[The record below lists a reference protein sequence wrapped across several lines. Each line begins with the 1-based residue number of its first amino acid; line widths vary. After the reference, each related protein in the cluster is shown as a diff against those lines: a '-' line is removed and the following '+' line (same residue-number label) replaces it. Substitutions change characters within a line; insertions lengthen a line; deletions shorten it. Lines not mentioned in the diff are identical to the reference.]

1 MATTKIEASN
11 RRIFRT
17 TSSHADPAFTLI
29 ELLVVIAIIAI
40 LAAILLPVLSQAQE
54 RAMRTQC
61 ANNLRQV
68 GVGMIVYAGDNNDY
82 VISARAVNASANPP
96 VGPTVQGTYNQ
107 HAINEPQAEEGAT
120 VDLVLTNLGQSIWEC
135 PEINGVV
142 SLNTTTTPYQWQIGY
157 EYLGGI
163 YWWQNP
169 LTGSSYVKSASPTK
183 ISTSKPEW
191 TLAAENVCYIP
202 GSGWGD
208 GPQKKIVHQ
217 RPHST
222 FPDGGNS
229 VTIAGSVQWAKFE
242 NMYLFNTYDSS
253 MRDFYFYQDLN
264 YLGALGLPPYFAQL
278 HLVRAVPNPPY

>member
-1 MATTKIEASN
+1 MSAKKIEN
-11 RRIFRT
+11 RALRNFRP
-17 TSSHADPAFTLI
+17 TSGYAGPAFTLI

-40 LAAILLPVLSQAQE
+40 LAAMLLPVLSQAQE

-61 ANNLRQV
+61 ANNLRQI
-68 GVGMIVYAGDNNDY
+68 GIGMMIYAADNNDY
-82 VISARAVNASANPP
+82 VISARPVDNQPP
-96 VGPTVQGTYNQ
+96 TTVDPYNQ

-142 SLNTTTTPYQWQIGY
+142 TLNTGTNPNQWQIGY

-163 YWWQNP
+163 YWWFNP
-169 LTGSSYVKSASPTK
+169 IVPAGIASASPIK
-183 ISTSKPEW
+183 VSTAKPEW

-208 GPQKKIVHQ
+208 GPQNKIVHQ

-222 FPDGGNS
+222 FPDGGNY
-229 VTIAGSVQWAKFE
+229 VTIAGSVGWAKFE
-242 NMYLFNTYDSS
+242 SMYMFNTYDSS
-253 MRDFYFYQDLN
+253 TRDFYFYQDLN
-264 YLGALGLPPYFAQL
+264 YIGALGSYFSLPTL
-278 HLVRAVPNPPY
+278 RATANPPY